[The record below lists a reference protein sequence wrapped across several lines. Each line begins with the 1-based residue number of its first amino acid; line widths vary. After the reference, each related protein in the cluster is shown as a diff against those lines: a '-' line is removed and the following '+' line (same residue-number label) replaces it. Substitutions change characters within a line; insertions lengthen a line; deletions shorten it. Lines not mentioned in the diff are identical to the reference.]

1 MGGHLAGTE
10 QRRGRKDPGDCQK
23 AERIAPHHEP
33 AALMTTEPVGMT
45 ISALDVT
52 SIALIRQ
59 VPARGSTPDAFAVV
73 PLPVIV
79 QMIGSGMASLVHVTS
94 PDLALLAIVS
104 VSRP

>member
-1 MGGHLAGTE
+1 
-10 QRRGRKDPGDCQK
+10 
-23 AERIAPHHEP
+23 
-33 AALMTTEPVGMT
+33 MTTEPVGMT
-45 ISALDVT
+45 ICELDVT

-94 PDLALLAIVS
+94 PDFAVLAIVN
-104 VSRP
+104 VSGPWRVRRPP